1 MRIPKTDRG
10 VAATEYGP
18 LWLGLSRV
26 GNTARKTAPILVIML
41 ASLHLA
47 ARQKDNAHY
56 GESLIVNVPYP
67 EAEVLQV
74 VQDVVS
80 NGIIRGTKE
89 YNKDPYIK
97 GAVAAESTKV
107 FPEWTEG
114 GRVFYKVRYKALDP
128 QNFKD
133 TNDVGTLAVRYV
145 VREQDATH
153 TVLRI
158 DARYFEDYRHIS
170 HPSNGS
176 VEGAEYGDIHDKLD
190 AMESMKNAAVE
201 AEKEKLAKSQSA
213 QLAQTR
219 SPSDSSSA
227 EPPKPEVTEPPT
239 TAVAA
244 EATPAIPLRP
254 AQTLEERVKDL
265 RRQVERQVKSPG
277 AALRAAPFHTAATL
291 QSLPTGT
298 QVLVEISTPYWVGV
312 EIHNGQHGWVLR
324 DELEQVP

>member
-1 MRIPKTDRG
+1 
-10 VAATEYGP
+10 
-18 LWLGLSRV
+18 
-26 GNTARKTAPILVIML
+26 ML
-41 ASLHLA
+41 AVLLAALPLA
-47 ARQKDNAHY
+47 AREKDSAHY

-74 VQDVVS
+74 VQDVVA
-80 NGIIRGTKE
+80 NGIIRGTRE

-97 GAVAAESTKV
+97 GAVAAASTKV
-107 FPEWTEG
+107 FPDWTG
-114 GRVFYKVRYKALDP
+114 AGRVFFKVRYKALDP

-133 TNDVGTLAVRYV
+133 TNDTGTLAVRYV
-145 VREQDATH
+145 VQGQDATH

-158 DARYFEDYRHIS
+158 DARYVEDYRRIS

-176 VEGAEYGDIHDKLD
+176 VEGAEYGDIHDKLG
-190 AMESMKNAAVE
+190 AMESMKNAAIE
-201 AEKEKLAKSQSA
+201 AEKEKQAQGQSA
-213 QLAQTR
+213 QPAQTR
-219 SPSDSSSA
+219 SSSTSYSA
-227 EPPKPEVTEPPT
+227 EPPKPEVTRPAAT
-239 TAVAA
+239 VVAA
-244 EATPAIPLRP
+244 ETTPALPPQP

-277 AALRAAPFHTAATL
+277 AALKAAPFHTAATL

-298 QVLVEISTPYWVGV
+298 QVLIEISTPYWVGV